1 MKNKKCNN
9 PRHVILVTGA
19 NGFVGY
25 SLCKALYDYGHQVRS
40 AVRKNDSVIAPNT
53 IRVTVGEISDQT
65 DWTEALNGI
74 DTVIHLAA
82 HVHILKNKVGN
93 SLEEFR
99 RVNTAGTL
107 NLANCAAARGVKR
120 LIFISS
126 IKVNGEETHGGKKF
140 SETDTPAPLN
150 AYSRSKLEAEHGL
163 RKIANKTGLE
173 VVIIRPPL
181 IYGPGVKANFA
192 ILLRW
197 LRYGLPLPFGSI
209 NNQRSLVSLEN
220 LIDFLV
226 TCLDH
231 PAAANET
238 FLVSDDTDIS
248 TTELLYRLGYVL
260 GSPAHLVSVP
270 ETWLKVAAF
279 ILHKQDLMQRLCGSL
294 QVDISKARILLNWRP
309 TISLDEGL
317 RRLV

>member
-107 NLANCAAARGVKR
+107 NLANCAAARGIKR

-260 GSPAHLVSVP
+260 GSPVHLVSVP
-270 ETWLKVAAF
+270 ATWLKVAAF
-279 ILHKQDLMQRLCGSL
+279 ILHKQDLLRRLCGSL
-294 QVDISKARILLNWRP
+294 QVDISKARTLLNWRP
-309 TISLDEGL
+309 PISLDEGL
-317 RRLV
+317 RRIV